1 VDIVD
6 VYIFLGNTHFDGKN
20 QFFVQT
26 QIILMKISNFH
37 QNPEGQE
44 KSFSSFNEDYFFSSF
59 LFQHWQKL
67 WEAFLSNIFLFIAFL
82 KVSKVGLKIMLPIN

>member
-1 VDIVD
+1 MDIVD
-6 VYIFLGNTHFDGKN
+6 VYIFLGNTHFGGKN

-26 QIILMKISNFH
+26 QIILLKISNFH

-44 KSFSSFNEDYFFSSF
+44 KSFSSFNEDYFFQVFFFNTGKNCGKRSF
-59 LFQHWQKL
+59 Q
-67 WEAFLSNIFLFIAFL
+67 IFFFVHSFL